1 MFNKL
6 LNNQIKKFFGA
17 KENIPEAL
25 IPFLKS
31 VSESYDDFEKRNKDL
46 DQFAYI
52 VSHDLKAPLRAI
64 SSLSSWLEEDL
75 SASLTN
81 ETKDNFL
88 LLQSRVR
95 RMENLINGI
104 LAYSRAVKTQQL
116 ENVDTRLLVNE
127 IIHSLDC
134 PQHIH
139 IDVENGLP
147 FITTE
152 RVKLEQV
159 LTNLISNA
167 VKYQNK
173 ENGRIKI
180 SCVDFE
186 DWVQFS
192 IEDNGM
198 GIAKN
203 YHDKIFKIFQTLEEK
218 INSENTGIG
227 LAIVKKIVEEQQGKI
242 WVESQQHT
250 GSKFTF
256 TWIKEKS
263 TIKVKNQ

>member
-6 LNNQIKKFFGA
+6 LNHQIKKFFGA
-17 KENIPEAL
+17 KENIPEAITPL
-25 IPFLKS
+25 LKS

-75 SASLTN
+75 SESLTA

-104 LAYSRAVKTQQL
+104 LTYSRAVKTQQL

-127 IIHSLDC
+127 VIHSLDC
-134 PQHIH
+134 PDHIQ
-139 IDVENGLP
+139 IEVENDLP
-147 FITTE
+147 FLTTE
-152 RVKLEQV
+152 KVKLEQV

-167 VKYQNK
+167 IKYQCK
-173 ENGRIKI
+173 QNGNIKI
-180 SCVDFE
+180 SCADFE

-192 IEDNGM
+192 IEDNGI
-198 GIAKN
+198 GIAEN

-227 LAIVKKIVEEQQGKI
+227 LAIVKKIVEEQHGKI
-242 WVESQQHT
+242 WVESKQHT